1 MDALFLFSLPMVNNL
16 VMEKIVNLIVECDI
30 ANWDFFNYL
39 GQMLKELKATCQLWN
54 TIHEKEKIVYIFV
67 Q

>member
-1 MDALFLFSLPMVNNL
+1 MRLMDALFLFSLPMVNNL

-39 GQMLKELKATCQLWN
+39 GQMLKELKATCQL
-54 TIHEKEKIVYIFV
+54 
-67 Q
+67 